1 MSPAATKVWN
11 LIEGRLK
18 GVTRDVIVPGFVLK
32 HIDEVTEQVAPD
44 ALLAHPDPARGT
56 AEAIHAARCERLAFY
71 LEKFLEGV
79 ADNMRGQATKE
90 FVQVMACYIRND
102 HASYTIDS
110 SGCVNPV
117 AA

>member
-32 HIDEVTEQVAPD
+32 HIDEVTEQVAAE
-44 ALLAHPDPARGT
+44 ALRLHPDPERGDVD
-56 AEAIHAARCERLAFY
+56 AIHAARCERLAFY
-71 LEKFLEGV
+71 LAAFLEGV
-79 ADNMRGQATKE
+79 AENMRPHATKE

-102 HASYTIDS
+102 HQSYTIDS
-110 SGCVNPV
+110 SGCVNPI